1 MQTTHPTAR
10 EQFAC
15 DISLVLENDRASY
28 ELIMKEAKRLN
39 NTHELAEFI
48 RDYVER
54 SILGALKQ
62 RPSDW
67 TASAGTLLVAQVC
80 LGWGIDPF
88 TDYARD
94 IMETIKES
102 AGV

>member
-1 MQTTHPTAR
+1 MQTTPTAR

-15 DISLVLENDRASY
+15 DIALVLDNDRASY

-39 NTHELAEFI
+39 DTNKLAEFI
-48 RDYVER
+48 RDYVET
-54 SILGALKQ
+54 SITRTLEKSNALGVG
-62 RPSDW
+62 S
-67 TASAGTLLVAQVC
+67 LLVQQLA

>member
-1 MQTTHPTAR
+1 MLEQPTAR
-10 EQFAC
+10 KQYAR
-15 DISLVLENDRASY
+15 DIALVLDNDRASY

-39 NTHELAEFI
+39 EVNKLAEFI

-62 RPSDW
+62 RPSDY
-67 TASAGTLLVAQVC
+67 TAGAGSLLVAQIC
-80 LGWGIDPF
+80 TGWGIEPF
-88 TDYARD
+88 YDYARD
-94 IMETIKES
+94 IMATISES

>member
-1 MQTTHPTAR
+1 MTEQPTAR
-10 EQFAC
+10 QQFAR
-15 DISLVLENDRASY
+15 DIALVLDNDRASY
-28 ELIMKEAKRLN
+28 EAIQAEAKRLN
-39 NTHELAEFI
+39 DTYKLAEFI

-54 SILGALKQ
+54 SILSALRQ

-80 LGWGIDPF
+80 MGWGIDPF
-88 TDYARD
+88 YDYARD
-94 IMETIKES
+94 IMAELSES

>member
-1 MQTTHPTAR
+1 MLEQPTAR
-10 EQFAC
+10 EQYAR
-15 DISLVLENDRASY
+15 DIVLVLDNNRASY

-39 NTHELAEFI
+39 DTYKLAEFI

-62 RPSDW
+62 RPSDY
-67 TASAGTLLVAQVC
+67 TAGVGSLLVAQIC
-80 LGWGIDPF
+80 TGWGIEPF
-88 TDYARD
+88 YDYARD
-94 IMETIKES
+94 IMATISES

>member
-1 MQTTHPTAR
+1 MQTTPTAR
-10 EQFAC
+10 EQFAR
-15 DISLVLENDRASY
+15 DIALVLENDRASY

-39 NTHELAEFI
+39 STHHLAEFI

-54 SILGALKQ
+54 SIMGALKQ

-67 TASAGTLLVAQVC
+67 TASAGTLLVAQIC
-80 LGWGIDPF
+80 TGWGIDPF
-88 TDYARD
+88 MDYARD

-102 AGV
+102 ESV